1 MSIRVGKI
9 IFFFFV
15 ALVLFV
21 EASHARYQLP
31 PITDLINGEI
41 VELQPM
47 MKKVVD
53 GEANKKVKSRYIGG
67 TRRFRVRKPSLIR
80 MSMF

>member
-1 MSIRVGKI
+1 MSIRFGKI

-41 VELQPM
+41 VELHPM
-47 MKKVVD
+47 MKK
-53 GEANKKVKSRYIGG
+53 EANKKVKSRYIGG
-67 TRRFRVRKPSLIR
+67 TRRFRVRKPSLNR